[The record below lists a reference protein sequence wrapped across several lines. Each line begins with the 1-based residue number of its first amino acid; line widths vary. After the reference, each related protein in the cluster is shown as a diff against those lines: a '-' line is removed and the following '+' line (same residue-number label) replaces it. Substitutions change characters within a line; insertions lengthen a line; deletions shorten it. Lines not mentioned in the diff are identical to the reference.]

1 MSLRNTILGVMG
13 HYVWDITIKWF
24 LEGESYLYYW
34 NFSFTAKEKKKKDKE
49 SVDEI
54 PEAVQTERRARKCNT
69 KGSNVIEERTVND
82 VQCRKDIEDD
92 QDWAKGIYI
101 NFFLY
106 W

>member
-1 MSLRNTILGVMG
+1 MYGTLLSSGSWKGKVICTIE
-13 HYVWDITIKWF
+13 TF
-24 LEGESYLYYW
+24 LLQQ
-34 NFSFTAKEKKKKDKE
+34 KKKKKDKE

-54 PEAVQTERRARKCNT
+54 PEAVQTERRARKGNT
-69 KGSNVIEERTVND
+69 KGSNMIEERTVND
-82 VQCRKDIEDD
+82 VQCRKDIEDG

>member
-1 MSLRNTILGVMG
+1 MYGTLLSSGSWKGKVICTIE
-13 HYVWDITIKWF
+13 TF
-24 LEGESYLYYW
+24 LLQQ
-34 NFSFTAKEKKKKDKE
+34 KKKKKDKE

-92 QDWAKGIYI
+92 QD
-101 NFFLY
+101 
-106 W
+106 